1 MKNILEI
8 CQEVADMAA
17 VARPKDLFSGQSEHE
32 NIFKSTAI
40 ETLDDLL
47 EYGDWRD
54 SIRQGE
60 IVTNCSQKDYNI
72 KEFCDDFYS
81 LMNETVYI
89 KDTQEKIVG
98 SITPEH
104 YLKEKVFNC
113 PSLDIKFLFQNGRL
127 RFLSLPKGNYKIVFM
142 YRSNAIVYDPT
153 RGYEEKSEFTKYT
166 DIPIFD
172 DNLVKKGVYWR
183 WLRRNGMDYQE
194 EFNSYER
201 ALNRTFG
208 TERAAQDINLAGNLF
223 DGNDLGGV
231 YIHAATEC
239 QSCE

>member
-1 MKNILEI
+1 MKDILEI

-17 VARPKDLFSGQSEHE
+17 VGRPKDLFSGKSEHE
-32 NIFKSTAI
+32 NIFKSIAT
-40 ETLDDLL
+40 ETLDELL

-54 SIRQGE
+54 SIRQGRLL
-60 IVTNCSQKDYNI
+60 TNCHQKDYNI
-72 KEFCDDFYS
+72 RDFCDDFYC
-81 LMNETVYI
+81 LMNETIYI
-89 KDTQEKIVG
+89 VDTQDKVIG
-98 SITPEH
+98 SITPEQ

-113 PSLDIKFLFQNGRL
+113 PSLDMKFLFQNGL
-127 RFLSLPKGNYKIVFM
+127 IRFLSAPGDYKIVFM

-153 RGYEEKSEFTKYT
+153 SGYMEKSAFTKNT

-172 DNLVKKGVYWR
+172 YRLVKKGIYWR

-194 EFNSYER
+194 EFNTYER
-201 ALNRTFG
+201 ALSRTFG
-208 TERAAQDINLAGNLF
+208 SERASQDINLAGNIF

-231 YIHAATEC
+231 YVNAATEC